1 MGTDVKK
8 TRFISIFL
16 FSLTAALLL
25 SACRGPEKAGN
36 PPAGTASSPELQT
49 PAASAPRAE
58 SQMPVLRITTERNA
72 AVTSKEEYVPCK
84 VSSENCGESMLFCDR
99 EAEIRVRGN
108 STAEAEKKPYRLR
121 FSRKQSLLGING
133 NAECKNWCLMAD
145 YFDPS
150 MMRTSVWGIRY
161 WRANIIV
168 RITHT
173 PRFISMANIR
183 ASTWFVSKRRSIR
196 TG

>member
-72 AVTSKEEYVPCK
+72 AVTSKEESILRKLRGIHAFLREGGGNPRSGQFDCGGGKETVPAA
-84 VSSENCGESMLFCDR
+84 LQQ
-99 EAEIRVRGN
+99 EAVAAGDQWKCR
-108 STAEAEKKPYRLR
+108 
-121 FSRKQSLLGING
+121 
-133 NAECKNWCLMAD
+133 M
-145 YFDPS
+145 
-150 MMRTSVWGIRY
+150 
-161 WRANIIV
+161 
-168 RITHT
+168 
-173 PRFISMANIR
+173 
-183 ASTWFVSKRRSIR
+183 
-196 TG
+196 